1 MSKDEKNKELKSL
14 IAYYLTKSG
23 YSKKELAIKLG
34 ISVASLYNKL
44 KNPDSFTFGEIRL
57 LFEWMGRDNLMAVV

>member
-34 ISVASLYNKL
+34 ISAASLYNKL

-57 LFEWMGRDNLMAVV
+57 LFEWMGKDNLMAVV

>member
-57 LFEWMGRDNLMAVV
+57 LFEWMGKDNLMAVV

>member
-1 MSKDEKNKELKSL
+1 MSKEEKNKESKSL

-23 YSKKELAIKLG
+23 YLKKEFAIKLG
-34 ISVASLYNKL
+34 IGVAFLYNKL

-57 LFEWMGRDNLMAVV
+57 LFEWMGKDDLIAVV

>member
-34 ISVASLYNKL
+34 ISTASLYNKL
-44 KNPDSFTFGEIRL
+44 KNPDSFIFGEIRL
-57 LFEWMGRDNLMAVV
+57 LFEWMGKDNLMAVV

>member
-34 ISVASLYNKL
+34 ISTASLYNKL

>member
-14 IAYYLTKSG
+14 IAFYLTKSG
-23 YSKKELAIKLG
+23 YSKKGLAIKLG
-34 ISVASLYNKL
+34 ISTASLYNKL

>member
-34 ISVASLYNKL
+34 ISAASLYNKL

-57 LFEWMGRDNLMAVV
+57 LIEWMGKDNLMAVI

>member
-34 ISVASLYNKL
+34 ISAASLYNKL

-57 LFEWMGRDNLMAVV
+57 LFEWMGKDNLMAVI

>member
-34 ISVASLYNKL
+34 ISAASLYNKL

-57 LFEWMGRDNLMAVV
+57 LFEWMAKDNLMAVV

>member
-34 ISVASLYNKL
+34 ISAASLYNKL